1 MCYFIVL
8 LFLGNL
14 VFAHTK
20 FIQIDQ
26 LTPQELEILGKISNR
41 GKKSSFLSNFQT
53 PECSCED
60 YTCVCCLKFSLSDVQ
75 REICLDAGFNKGDMK
90 ANVELTFDRE
100 EIFTYSLR
108 VTKVCANLPAPL
120 SKVEICID
128 AYKVDVKEMPSSGM
142 FCMKA
147 ELSLFIPFLSIDFN
161 CVKWEH
167 QKLTLL
173 PNDDDNDNEE
183 ENNTDG
189 KTAMVNVDVNGGR
202 MELTYDTPIPPELVQ
217 QIKDLSQ
224 RVAATI
230 ASNNKQYAE
239 LVKKEPDKYGSEA
252 YKWNLLMNIWKNS
265 IA

>member
-1 MCYFIVL
+1 MFYIITI
-8 LFLGNL
+8 LFFGNL
-14 VFAHTK
+14 VLASDK
-20 FIQIDQ
+20 FIQIEQ

-41 GKKSSFLSNFQT
+41 GKKASFLSNFQT

-60 YTCVCCLKFSLSDVQ
+60 FTCVCCLKFSLSNVQ
-75 REICLDAGFNKGDMK
+75 REICLDAGFNKDDMK

-100 EIFTYSLR
+100 KIFTYSLR
-108 VTKVCANLPAPL
+108 VKKVCANLPSPL

-128 AYKVDVKEMPSSGM
+128 AYKVDVKDMPSSGM

-173 PNDDDNDNEE
+173 TNNDGDVTDNIIDTE
-183 ENNTDG
+183 
-189 KTAMVNVDVNGGR
+189 TALVNVDMNGGR
-202 MELTYDTPIPPELVQ
+202 MELTYNTPIPTELVQ

-239 LVKKEPDKYGSEA
+239 LVRKEPDKYGSEA

-265 IA
+265 IV